1 MSVLTTK
8 EIMDIIPHRHP
19 FLLVDTIEELVPGER
34 AAGKKCVTYD
44 EYYFRGLFPQ
54 EPVMPGV
61 LILEA
66 LAQTGAVAAL
76 SVPENKGKL
85 ALFGGIKN
93 ARFRKQVTP
102 GDVLT
107 LHCELVEQRGP
118 VGIGKASAYV
128 DGKCAATA
136 ELTFV
141 LT

>member
-1 MSVLTTK
+1 ML
-8 EIMDIIPHRHP
+8 
-19 FLLVDTIEELVPGER
+19 
-34 AAGKKCVTYD
+34 
-44 EYYFRGLFPQ
+44 FR
-54 EPVMPGV
+54 
-61 LILEA
+61 
-66 LAQTGAVAAL
+66 
-76 SVPENKGKL
+76 S
-85 ALFGGIKN
+85 
-93 ARFRKQVTP
+93 